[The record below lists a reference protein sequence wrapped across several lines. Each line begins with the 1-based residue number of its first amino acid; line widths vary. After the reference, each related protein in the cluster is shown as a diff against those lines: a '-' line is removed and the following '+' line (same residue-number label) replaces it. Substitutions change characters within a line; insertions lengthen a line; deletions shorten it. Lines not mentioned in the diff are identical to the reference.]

1 MLRAF
6 LILAIMLRTSVVCAN
21 DLPYVPSPNGFVE
34 SSTLVPVLKDQA
46 LLGHPADTRLIGV
59 YLLPDELSTI
69 MHGAEVRMSI
79 FCRAYLIH
87 KSTTEDDAN
96 ITVAFLI

>member
-46 LLGHPADTRLIGV
+46 LLGTRPTRG
-59 YLLPDELSTI
+59 
-69 MHGAEVRMSI
+69 
-79 FCRAYLIH
+79 
-87 KSTTEDDAN
+87 
-96 ITVAFLI
+96 